1 MAGLEL
7 RIQLM
12 EVGTGIAGCAF
23 QTIITLK
30 KEMKMN
36 QQCTDCGIYIQ
47 MTKYEKAKLCVRCK
61 SDRQSGNAEVRQIF
75 KELQKKNAG
84 IVDND
89 DWSTQDDPRAATEQL
104 YGKVSKVPNRSG
116 YASASCIADE
126 IL

>member
-1 MAGLEL
+1 
-7 RIQLM
+7 
-12 EVGTGIAGCAF
+12 
-23 QTIITLK
+23 
-30 KEMKMN
+30 
-36 QQCTDCGIYIQ
+36 

-75 KELQKKNAG
+75 KDLQKKNAG

-89 DWSTQDDPRAATEQL
+89 DWSTQDDPRAKTEQL
-104 YGKVSKVPNRSG
+104 YGKVSKVPSRSN